1 MFCRARAAVRGL
13 APCTGARTLSSK
25 SDLPPDF
32 DEEKYDGE
40 NRKFQSK
47 VSKVAG

>member
-1 MFCRARAAVRGL
+1 MLCRARAAVRGL
-13 APCTGARTLSSK
+13 APCRTLSSK

>member
-1 MFCRARAAVRGL
+1 MRGL
-13 APCTGARTLSSK
+13 APCRTLSSK